1 MLAQPP
7 YALATTPF
15 RFRALATLAGRLPIG
30 GEREIALAAFV
41 AARLAGAAI
50 GDQSLSEDLRKARAA
65 GARQWMGAL
74 TLPAAT
80 RSAVAQLADAST
92 NDDREGLAACVDRLA
107 TQVAT
112 VLDGASR
119 TELRQLAAA
128 LRSK

>member
-15 RFRALATLAGRLPIG
+15 RFRALAALAGRLPIG

-41 AARLAGAAI
+41 AARLAGASV
-50 GDQSLSEDLRKARAA
+50 GDRSLSDELRKARAV

-80 RSAVAQLADAST
+80 RTVVAQLADAST
-92 NDDREGLAACVDRLA
+92 NGDREGLATCVDRLA
-107 TQVAT
+107 AQVAS

-128 LRSK
+128 IRST

>member
-7 YALATTPF
+7 FALAPTPF
-15 RFRALATLAGRLPIG
+15 RFRALGALAGRLPIG
-30 GEREIALAAFV
+30 GEREVAMAAFV
-41 AARLAGAAI
+41 AARLAGSAI
-50 GDQSLSEDLRKARAA
+50 GARSLSEELRKTRAA

-80 RSAVAQLADAST
+80 RNAVVQLADAST
-92 NDDREGLAACVDRLA
+92 NGDREGLAVCVDRLA
-107 TQVAT
+107 AIVAA

-128 LRSK
+128 LREK